1 MTHIPLR
8 GLDGWFFPP
17 IYATMTTPPARTSPM
32 QDPVS
37 LEQRLH
43 RLSATG
49 DTGAL
54 LRGGGKGLEKESLR
68 VTPKGCIAQTPH
80 PAALGSA
87 LAHPHIT
94 TDYSEALLEFVTS
107 PFQDVRATLGSLT
120 DIHAFVYRRL
130 GDEMLWATSMPCALE
145 GDERIPIAR
154 YGSSNVGMMKHVY
167 RRGLGWRYGR
177 TMQTISGVHF
187 NYSFSDALWPALQAT
202 EDDPRS
208 LRQFKDDWYFR
219 ALRNFQR
226 LGWLVPYLFGASP
239 AMCKTFLQGRDLKFE
254 RFDAHTLYEPYAT
267 SLRLSDIGYKNSNQ
281 ARIGVTY
288 NSLEDYVA
296 TLSHAI
302 STPAADY
309 ERIGVKVDG
318 EYRQLNANIL
328 QIENEFYGSIRPKQ
342 PIESGERATL
352 ALKRRGVMYLEVRA
366 LDVNAYDPIGT
377 DEAALRFIEA
387 LLSLC
392 LLSDS
397 PLTTP
402 EEQETIGHNQLLVA
416 RRGRDPELM
425 LQRDGA
431 PVRLQEWAREVL
443 TQLAPL
449 CMLLDGAD
457 PARPYST
464 SLEMQR
470 LSVEDA
476 DRTPSARVL
485 ADMRAHGESFF
496 RFAERMSETH
506 RRHFLTTPLT
516 PKTESDLATQAR
528 ASLEGQ
534 TAIEAT
540 DKLSFDE
547 YLHRYFSQS

>member
-1 MTHIPLR
+1 MTAPSGR
-8 GLDGWFFPP
+8 
-17 IYATMTTPPARTSPM
+17 ASPM

-37 LEQRLH
+37 MEQRLH
-43 RLSATG
+43 RLSAAG

-68 VTPKGCIAQTPH
+68 VTPKGCIAETPH

-87 LAHPHIT
+87 LAHPYIT
-94 TDYSEALLEFVTS
+94 TDYSEALLEFVTP
-107 PFQDVRATLGSLT
+107 PFADVRATLKFLT
-120 DIHAFVYRRL
+120 DIHAFVYPRL

-187 NYSFSDALWPALQAT
+187 NYSFPEALWPALKAA
-202 EDDPRS
+202 ERDPRP
-208 LRQFKDDWYFR
+208 LREFKDDWYFR
-219 ALRNFQR
+219 TLRNFQR

-254 RFDAHTLYEPYAT
+254 AFDAHTLYEPYAT

-288 NSLEDYVA
+288 NSLEDFVA

-309 ERIGVKVDG
+309 ERIGVKVEG

-342 PIESGERATL
+342 PINSGERATL

-366 LDVNAYDPIGT
+366 LDVNAYDPAGA
-377 DEAALRFIEA
+377 DEPTLRFIEA
-387 LLSLC
+387 LLAHC
-392 LLSDS
+392 LLTDS

-402 EEQETIGHNQLLVA
+402 AEQGMIGNNQLLVA
-416 RRGRDPELM
+416 RRGRDPSLM
-425 LQRDGA
+425 LQRGDRQLRLRDWARQVLDELA
-431 PVRLQEWAREVL
+431 PVCVH
-443 TQLAPL
+443 
-449 CMLLDGAD
+449 LDGDDA
-457 PARPYST
+457 ARPYT
-464 SLEMQR
+464 ASLEIQR
-470 LSVEDA
+470 ASVEDA
-476 DRTPSARVL
+476 DRTPSARIL

-496 RFAERMSETH
+496 RFAERMSDTH
-506 RRHFLTTPLT
+506 RRHFLAAPL
-516 PKTESDLATQAR
+516 PAATEAEFAAEAR
-528 ASLEGQ
+528 ASLERQ
-534 TAIEAT
+534 AAIEAA

-547 YLHRYFSQS
+547 YLHQYFSQS

>member
-1 MTHIPLR
+1 
-8 GLDGWFFPP
+8 
-17 IYATMTTPPARTSPM
+17 M

-37 LEQRLH
+37 LEQRLY
-43 RLSATG
+43 RLSAAG
-49 DTGAL
+49 DAGAL

-68 VTPKGCIAQTPH
+68 VAPKGCIAQTPH

-107 PFQDVRATLGSLT
+107 PFEDVRATLRSLT
-120 DIHAFVYRRL
+120 DIHSFVYPRL

-187 NYSFSDALWPALQAT
+187 NYSFPEALWPALQAA
-202 EDDPRS
+202 ERDPRP
-208 LRQFKDDWYFR
+208 LRQFQDDWYFR

-254 RFDAHTLYEPYAT
+254 QFDAYTLYEPYAT

-288 NSLEDYVA
+288 NSLEDYVG

-342 PIESGERATL
+342 PINSGERATL

-366 LDVNAYDPIGT
+366 LDVNAYDPVGA
-377 DEAALRFIEA
+377 DEPALRFIEA
-387 LLSLC
+387 LLALC
-392 LLSDS
+392 LLTDS
-397 PLTTP
+397 PRTTP
-402 EEQETIGHNQLLVA
+402 EEQEIIGHNQLLVA

-425 LQRDGA
+425 LQRDDRQ
-431 PVRLQEWAREVL
+431 VNLRDWARQVL
-443 TQLAPL
+443 TELTPL
-449 CMLLDGAD
+449 CAFLDGSD
-457 PARPYST
+457 PARPYSA
-464 SLEMQR
+464 SLDVQR
-470 LSVEDA
+470 ASVEDA
-476 DRTPSARVL
+476 DRTPSARILV
-485 ADMRAHGESFF
+485 DMRAHGESFF

-506 RRHFLTTPLT
+506 RQYFLSTPLAAR
-516 PKTESDLATQAR
+516 TEADLAAQAR
-528 ASLEGQ
+528 LSLQEQ
-534 TAIEAT
+534 TAIEAA

-547 YLHRYFSQS
+547 YLHQYFSQS